1 LDFNVEAFEEL
12 YRTQGRRMKSLA
24 FNMLGSVAD
33 AEDAVQEAFLR
44 AYRSWPEFRGQAAL
58 STWTYRILFNACYD
72 IGRLRGKRRE
82 EAWED
87 HPAADPPAPSH
98 DHPLRATLE
107 RAIGRLKP
115 RQREVFLLFEVEGFK
130 HGEIAEILQIPEGTS
145 KAALF
150 DARRELREL
159 IKATPAPG
167 AAS

>member
-1 LDFNVEAFEEL
+1 
-12 YRTQGRRMKSLA
+12 
-24 FNMLGSVAD
+24 
-33 AEDAVQEAFLR
+33 
-44 AYRSWPEFRGQAAL
+44 
-58 STWTYRILFNACYD
+58 
-72 IGRLRGKRRE
+72 
-82 EAWED
+82 
-87 HPAADPPAPSH
+87 
-98 DHPLRATLE
+98 LRATLE

-130 HGEIAEILQIPEGTS
+130 HGEIAEILQRPEGTS